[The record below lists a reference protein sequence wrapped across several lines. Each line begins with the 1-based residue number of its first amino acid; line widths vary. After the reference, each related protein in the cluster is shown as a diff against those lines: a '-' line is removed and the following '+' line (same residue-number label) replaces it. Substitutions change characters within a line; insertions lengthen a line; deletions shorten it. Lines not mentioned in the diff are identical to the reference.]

1 MFTLFQPCLF
11 YFLPET
17 TSLFWF
23 LCCHRTLY
31 PVQYPGYPITPRT
44 SLRKNIAPPSLSPN
58 PPKIPKTQPL
68 TSILSI
74 RCSPLALSP
83 KRRPNPLCKLI
94 PPWKRAPR
102 SSASI
107 IDFEC
112 QREST
117 RCTKPVRFRDSH
129 LWTDSTKNCQLQV
142 DLSYLLDFFRISHAF
157 LTLWL
162 RQLMHVFVQPQPS
175 THVSL
180 YTFFLLSSCA
190 CLSK

>member
-1 MFTLFQPCLF
+1 M
-11 YFLPET
+11 
-17 TSLFWF
+17 FWF
-23 LCCHRTLY
+23 SCRHRKLY
-31 PVQYPGYPITPRT
+31 PVQFPGYPITPRT
-44 SLRKNIAPPSLSPN
+44 PLHKTIAPPSLSRN
-58 PPKIPKTQPL
+58 SPKMLKIHPL
-68 TSILSI
+68 TSILFI

-94 PPWKRAPR
+94 PSWKRAPR

-117 RCTKPVRFRDSH
+117 RCTKPRFRDSH

-142 DLSYLLDFFRISHAF
+142 DLSYLLDYFRISHAF